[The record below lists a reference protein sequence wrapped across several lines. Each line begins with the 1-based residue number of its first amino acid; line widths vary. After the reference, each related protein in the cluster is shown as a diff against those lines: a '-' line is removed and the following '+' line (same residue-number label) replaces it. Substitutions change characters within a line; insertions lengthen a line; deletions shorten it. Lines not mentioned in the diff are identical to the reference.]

1 MLRTTT
7 LVAALIAA
15 PLAAY
20 AQAEKQLTYR
30 CSGADGKKYYGSTI
44 PMHCMGRLVEQLNA
58 QGLVVRRID
67 PEGEEKARE
76 AKEAA
81 AAKQRE
87 EDAAKREESRR
98 NRALLATY
106 TSERDIEDARLRA
119 LADNEQAVKELEG
132 RISELKKRRAGYD
145 KELEF
150 YRDKKGSSK
159 PPAKLSEDISNAD
172 MDLKAQE
179 DLLAAKKKDVQVINA
194 KYDEDK
200 KRYTQL
206 TRRSK

>member
-1 MLRTTT
+1 MLRTT
-7 LVAALIAA
+7 LLAALIAT
-15 PLAAY
+15 PLVAY
-20 AQAEKQLTYR
+20 AQSEKQLTYR
-30 CSGADGKKYYGSTI
+30 CTGGDGKKYYGSTI
-44 PMHCMGRLVEQLNA
+44 PMQCMGRLVEQLNA

-87 EDAAKREESRR
+87 EDAARREESRR

-106 TSERDIEDARLRA
+106 TSERDIDDARFRA
-119 LADNEQAVKELEG
+119 LADNEKAVKEVES

-150 YRDKKGSSK
+150 YQDKKGNAK
-159 PPAKLSEDISNAD
+159 PPAKLSEDMSNTEI
-172 MDLKAQE
+172 DLKAQE
-179 DLLAAKKKDVQVINA
+179 DLLAAKKKEVQVINA

-200 KRYTQL
+200 KRYSQL

>member
-1 MLRTTT
+1 MLRTT
-7 LVAALIAA
+7 LLAALIGAPIAA
-15 PLAAY
+15 H

-44 PMHCMGRLVEQLNA
+44 PMQCMGRLVEQLNA
-58 QGLVVRRID
+58 QGMVVRRID

-87 EDAAKREESRR
+87 EDAARREESRR

-106 TSERDIEDARLRA
+106 TSERDIEDARFRA
-119 LADNEQAVKELEG
+119 LSDNEKAVKELEG

-172 MDLKAQE
+172 IDLKAQE
-179 DLLAAKKKDVQVINA
+179 DLLAAKKKEVQVINA

-200 KRYTQL
+200 KRYSQL